1 MTIASPGASLDARTD
16 PWLLAALMAA
26 VAVIG
31 AALFALSPL
40 LPDIARDLGVPIAQ
54 AGRLPAIYSFSL
66 AISAPVIA
74 LMARDWSRAR
84 VLSGAL
90 LTFGLAWCA
99 PLLLRSHEA
108 MMGVTLLAG
117 ASAGAALPA
126 AYALA
131 ADVSAPGDRARVM
144 GRTVAGW
151 SVAIL
156 GTAPL
161 IAAFAQ
167 WLDWRVAFAL
177 LGAASWAA
185 WAMLRRGLSRQHAR
199 AVPGAAVPASDLR
212 ASIATVA
219 GHRRTRLLL
228 LANLLD
234 MGAFFSVY
242 AYLGTQLRAANGW
255 GPTLAGLTLACY
267 GIGLAL
273 ASLNGRLIDRVGA
286 LRSARATLLVL
297 VVVLAT
303 LPWLADRPWL
313 MAIGMVAWGLVQGG
327 FFTAITALASDQLP
341 ALRGVVT
348 ALLSGSTYL
357 GVALYAPA
365 AGALYGSQG
374 LWAVGLLSAAGC
386 LLAALALRRL

>member
-1 MTIASPGASLDARTD
+1 
-16 PWLLAALMAA
+16 
-26 VAVIG
+26 
-31 AALFALSPL
+31 
-40 LPDIARDLGVPIAQ
+40 
-54 AGRLPAIYSFSL
+54 
-66 AISAPVIA
+66 
-74 LMARDWSRAR
+74 
-84 VLSGAL
+84 
-90 LTFGLAWCA
+90 
-99 PLLLRSHEA
+99 
-108 MMGVTLLAG
+108 
-117 ASAGAALPA
+117 
-126 AYALA
+126 
-131 ADVSAPGDRARVM
+131 
-144 GRTVAGW
+144 VAGW